1 MFISYAQ
8 NFEDVILNRL
18 FGDLETGFYID
29 VGAQHPYYDSV
40 TRAFYDRGWQGI
52 NIEPVKEY
60 YELLQQQ
67 RERDINLNFAVGEA
81 ESSLEFYELVE
92 TGLST
97 FDKQTAQKIANE
109 DGYRIVTYQ
118 VPIKTLADV
127 CQQYVKTQI
136 HFLKIDVEGWEKN
149 VILGHDWTN
158 FRPIIVILEAT
169 IPNSPVR
176 TETNIQNI
184 LADKNYDKVYF
195 DGLND
200 YYLDREH
207 GYLKQHFQTPPNVF
221 DKFISARTVEGK
233 KLLEEKDRE
242 LSILDNKY
250 KDQFFEVKRLTL
262 DLSEQQKI
270 QQIKSDRLLKQIAQL
285 QIELSQAQQLI
296 AAMATSK
303 FWKMRSAWFKVKKLA
318 RIKEE

>member
-1 MFISYAQ
+1 MFISYSQ

-40 TRAFYDRGWQGI
+40 TKAFYNRGWQGI

-97 FDKQTAQKIANE
+97 FDKQTAQKIASE
-109 DGYRIVTYQ
+109 DGYKIATYQ

-127 CQQYVKTQI
+127 CQQYVEAKI
-136 HFLKIDVEGWEKN
+136 NFLKIDVEGWEKN
-149 VILGHDWTN
+149 VILGHDWIN
-158 FRPIIVILEAT
+158 FRPIVVILEAT

-176 TETNIQNI
+176 TESNIQEI
-184 LADKNYDKVYF
+184 LTDKNYERVYF

-207 GYLKQHFQTPPNVF
+207 AHLKQHFQTPPNVF
-221 DKFISARTVEGK
+221 DKFISARTVEAK
-233 KLLEEKDRE
+233 KNLEEKDRE
-242 LSILDNKY
+242 LSILNNKY

-270 QQIKSDRLLKQIAQL
+270 QQVKSDRLLEQIARL

-303 FWKMRSAWFKVKKLA
+303 FWKARSAWFKVKKLA
-318 RIKEE
+318 RIKEK